1 MKILQVTPYFP
12 PHLGGIEYHVK
23 GLAEGLHERGHDV
36 EVASSCGNC
45 KMKFIRVPSIN
56 FMYFPV
62 PLKFPKIA
70 ANIYHSHVPSPTFAF
85 HLREAHPHVVTY
97 HNDVVV
103 PSKIN
108 GFGFPGIFRSSLERI
123 NKKIVEPVLD
133 KAEIIIA
140 TTKSY
145 SETSKILHRYLHKV
159 RIVPNAIDAS
169 LYHPSKFKEPYV
181 LYVGRLID
189 YKGVDV
195 LIAAME
201 KVQKETDLKLVLI
214 GDGYDRKKLEERA
227 RRLGVAAV
235 FTGRVEYGRLI
246 DLISRAEMLVLPAQ
260 IRLEAFGIVLLEAMA
275 CETPVLAFDM
285 PGVSEVAKDGGMVFS
300 DKSELCQLIL
310 ELHENEPLRAA
321 LGRHGRSAVLE
332 KYSWHRVLDKIESI
346 YEEVI

>member
-12 PHLGGIEYHVK
+12 PHLGGVEYHVK
-23 GLAEGLHERGHDV
+23 GLADGLRCRGYDV

-62 PLKFPKIA
+62 PLKFPKTV

-97 HNDVVV
+97 HNDVIV
-103 PSKIN
+103 PSRIN
-108 GFGFPGIFRSSLERI
+108 GFGFPGILQTSLERI

-145 SETSKILHRYLHKV
+145 AETSKILHRYLHKV

-169 LYHPSKFKEPYV
+169 LYHPSKSREPYV
-181 LYVGRLID
+181 VYVGRLLD

-195 LIAAME
+195 LIEAME
-201 KVQKETDLKLVLI
+201 MVQKETDLKLILI

-227 RRLGVAAV
+227 RRLGVDAF
-235 FTGRVEYGRLI
+235 FTGRVEYNRLI
-246 DLISRAEMLVLPAQ
+246 DMISRAEMLVLPAQ

-275 CETPVLAFDM
+275 CETPVLAFDI
-285 PGVSEVAKDGGMVFS
+285 PGVSEVAKDGGLVFS
-300 DKSELCQLIL
+300 DRSELCQLIL
-310 ELHENEPLRAA
+310 ELHVNEPLRAA
-321 LGRHGRSAVLE
+321 LGRRGRKAVLE
-332 KYSWHRVLDKIESI
+332 KYSWNRVLDQIESI
-346 YEEVI
+346 YEEIT